1 MASSLS
7 FPILIPFAME
17 SPSCVTVPH
26 MAFSKPPKHHR
37 PLVRGR
43 VRVRPLNRR
52 LNCATL
58 FRCSS
63 VVDDAVIT
71 LHVGGMMCEGCANS
85 VKKLL
90 ESRPQVLS
98 ARVNLASET
107 AIVSP
112 APEEKPAPNYLKQL
126 GEELAQH
133 LTTCGFTSTLQGVVY
148 YVVVSIW
155 TLASCSLTN
164 LHPLPLTPFGS
175 TSILEHTLLDP
186 LGSEIEGELKPLWC
200 CSCHFSH
207 PCFSQPQF
215 YANNPKL
222 LLLGKLACLSLKL
235 DKIVPRFEYTLDG
248 SSKVSTLLHYS
259 KYKEDMHQ
267 RFPSLIVVASNIL
280 MFSMP
285 NTALA
290 ETCEA
295 DNSFFNMPILLAV
308 ALIGATVGGLL
319 ARQRRNELQ
328 RVNEQLIQINAA
340 LRKQAKI
347 ESYAPS
353 LSYAPIGGGRI
364 PDNEIIVDPKKQEL
378 ISKLKNGKNFLR
390 NQQLDKA
397 FIEFKN
403 ALELAQN
410 LKDPIEEKKAARGL
424 GASLQRQG
432 KYRDAIKYHSM
443 VLAISE
449 REGEDSGNTEA
460 FGAIADCYTELGELE
475 KAGQFY
481 DKYIA
486 RLEKD

>member
-7 FPILIPFAME
+7 FPIPFAMD
-17 SPSCVTVPH
+17 SPSCVTVTH
-26 MAFSKPPKHHR
+26 MPLSKPLKHHR
-37 PLVRGR
+37 PLARGK
-43 VRVRPLNRR
+43 VRVGPLHHR
-52 LNCATL
+52 LNSVAP

-63 VVDDAVIT
+63 AADDAVIT

-98 ARVNLASET
+98 ARVNLTSEL

-112 APEEKPAPNYLKQL
+112 APEEKTAPNYIKQL

-133 LTTCGFTSTLQGVVY
+133 LTTCGFTSTLQG
-148 YVVVSIW
+148 
-155 TLASCSLTN
+155 
-164 LHPLPLTPFGS
+164 
-175 TSILEHTLLDP
+175 
-186 LGSEIEGELKPLWC
+186 
-200 CSCHFSH
+200 
-207 PCFSQPQF
+207 
-215 YANNPKL
+215 
-222 LLLGKLACLSLKL
+222 KLACLSLKP
-235 DKIVPRFEYTLDG
+235 DKIVPRFEYTLEG
-248 SSKVSTLLHYS
+248 FSKVPTLLQYS
-259 KYKEDMHQ
+259 RCKEDMHQ

-285 NTALA
+285 DIALA

-295 DNSFFNMPILLAV
+295 GNSFFNMPILLAV

-397 FIEFKN
+397 FTEFKN

-410 LKDPIEEKKAARGL
+410 LQDPIEEKKAARGL

-449 REGEDSGNTEA
+449 REREDSGSTEA